1 MWFERLRPSCQE
13 EVLAVIGLYD
23 SGLGGLWIM
32 HAVRRLLPQHNLYY
46 LADTAF
52 CPYGSRSTEEVRKR
66 ALACARWLVD
76 RGAHLVVVACNTA
89 SSAALEVLRAELS
102 VPIVGME
109 PGIKPAIESTR
120 VGRVG
125 VLATGG
131 TLAGARF
138 ARLVERFASEVQVQT
153 VPCPGLV
160 ERIEV
165 GDLYSPQTRQLL
177 QHYLTPLMEQGVD
190 TIVLG
195 CTHYLFL
202 QPLLVELLKPD
213 ITIIDTGPAVAQQV
227 ARVAAMTGLVPD
239 VGRVGAATTGDPAS
253 VGPVFAHLWG
263 EVLPLEHADC

>member
-1 MWFERLRPSCQE
+1 M
-13 EVLAVIGLYD
+13 IGFYD
-23 SGLGGLWIM
+23 SGLGGLSVM
-32 HAVRRLLPQHNLYY
+32 QAVHQLLPQHNLYY

-52 CPYGSRSTEEVRKR
+52 CPYGPRSTEEVRQR
-66 ALACARWLVD
+66 ALSCAHWLVAQ
-76 RGAHLVVVACNTA
+76 GVHMVVVACNTA

-109 PGIKPAIESTR
+109 PGIKPAIQSTR

-153 VPCPGLV
+153 VPCHGLV
-160 ERIEV
+160 ERIEA
-165 GDLYSPQTRQLL
+165 GDLHGPQTQQLL

-195 CTHYLFL
+195 CTHYSFL
-202 QPLLVELLKPD
+202 RPLLVELLKPD
-213 ITIIDTGPAVAQQV
+213 VTIIDTGPAVAQQV
-227 ARVAAMTGLVPD
+227 ARVAAMIGLVPD
-239 VGRVGAATTGDPAS
+239 VGRVCAATTGDPAS
-253 VGPVFAHLWG
+253 VDPVFAHLWG
-263 EVLPLEHADC
+263 EVLLLEHADC